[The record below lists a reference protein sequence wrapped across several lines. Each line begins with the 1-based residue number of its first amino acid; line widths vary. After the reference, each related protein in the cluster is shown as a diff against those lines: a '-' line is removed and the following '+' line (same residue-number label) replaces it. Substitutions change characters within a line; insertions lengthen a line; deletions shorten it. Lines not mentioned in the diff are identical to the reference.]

1 MAATNE
7 KKMTTIENK
16 EEEEEEE
23 EAFDRTGAGVQL
35 AAHTSHAY
43 VPCMYARTYVS
54 DTKFQCYSAQLV
66 FCFRVRLQN

>member
-43 VPCMYARTYVS
+43 VRTLYVR
-54 DTKFQCYSAQLV
+54 TH
-66 FCFRVRLQN
+66 VRK